1 MVSELIE
8 REAAIAA
15 VQANLTHAT
24 QVMCH
29 LDNDVHDW
37 AGTEKWSFAVKAHES
52 DLKALNAL
60 PAATRYAELER
71 AARDADEGIASLTN
85 WLHNVTPSPGLEDL
99 VRSCSAA
106 DMTPHDAYEH
116 GRILR
121 RFDIA
126 AALRPHIEILA
137 RISDAIA
144 NLDKEQV
151 DG

>member
-1 MVSELIE
+1 MVTSPLGKHLD
-8 REAAIAA
+8 REATLSAIDETADECYKAA
-15 VQANLTHAT
+15 KANTKDLYLLGYADG
-24 QVMCH
+24 V
-29 LDNDVHDW
+29 DR
-37 AGTEKWSFAVKAHES
+37 AHEVVR
-52 DLKALNAL
+52 AL
-60 PAATRYAELER
+60 PASTRYAELER
-71 AARDADEGIASLTN
+71 AARDADEGIACLTN
-85 WLHNVTPSPGLEDL
+85 WLHNVTPSPGLEEL

-121 RFDIA
+121 CFDIA

>member
-1 MVSELIE
+1 MSDLIE
-8 REAAIAA
+8 REAAVSIVETIPDDLSWSATSGDYEVIYASIAA
-15 VQANLTHAT
+15 I
-24 QVMCH
+24 
-29 LDNDVHDW
+29 
-37 AGTEKWSFAVKAHES
+37 G
-52 DLKALNAL
+52 ALSAS
-60 PAATRYAELER
+60 TRYAELER